1 MPPKVDGT
9 PPEEK
14 LRNIYF
20 AVGFAMTQWQHV
32 EQALT
37 QLFLILL
44 KAQNA
49 GAASAAFASVL
60 GFRSKLSMVD
70 SAAFVVL
77 GKTPSFAEWISL
89 NKSLGR
95 NASKRNQIAHFM
107 LYQRAVGSSPNEP
120 VPDVERLNREID
132 WYLSPT
138 TFDGAVE
145 YRYDGDR
152 PRLTTTDVMN
162 RANAFIK
169 ASNRLWSFSEKVR
182 GLTGGS

>member
-1 MPPKVDGT
+1 MPPKGT

-60 GFRSKLSMVD
+60 GFRSKLNMVE

-77 GKTPSFAEWISL
+77 GKTPLFAEWTSL
-89 NKSLGR
+89 SKSLGR
-95 NASKRNQIAHFM
+95 KASKRNQIAHFM
-107 LYQRAVGSSPNEP
+107 LYQKAVASSP
-120 VPDVERLNREID
+120 
-132 WYLSPT
+132 
-138 TFDGAVE
+138 
-145 YRYDGDR
+145 
-152 PRLTTTDVMN
+152 
-162 RANAFIK
+162 K
-169 ASNRLWSFSEKVR
+169 
-182 GLTGGS
+182 

>member
-1 MPPKVDGT
+1 MPPKGT

-60 GFRSKLSMVD
+60 GFRSKLNMV
-70 SAAFVVL
+70 
-77 GKTPSFAEWISL
+77 G
-89 NKSLGR
+89 
-95 NASKRNQIAHFM
+95 AHRCPNVF
-107 LYQRAVGSSPNEP
+107 QRL
-120 VPDVERLNREID
+120 RRI
-132 WYLSPT
+132 YL
-138 TFDGAVE
+138 F
-145 YRYDGDR
+145 
-152 PRLTTTDVMN
+152 
-162 RANAFIK
+162 
-169 ASNRLWSFSEKVR
+169 
-182 GLTGGS
+182 

>member
-1 MPPKVDGT
+1 MPPKGT

-60 GFRSKLSMVD
+60 GFRSKLNMVE

-77 GKTPSFAEWISL
+77 GKTPLFAEWTSL
-89 NKSLGR
+89 SKSLGR
-95 NASKRNQIAHFM
+95 KASKRNQIAHFM
-107 LYQRAVGSSPNEP
+107 LYQKAVASSPND
-120 VPDVERLNREID
+120 VPWEFVHREQ
-132 WYLSPT
+132 T
-138 TFDGAVE
+138 
-145 YRYDGDR
+145 
-152 PRLTTTDVMN
+152 RLTFLCV
-162 RANAFIK
+162 AAF
-169 ASNRLWSFSEKVR
+169 AFWHGSRERGAHAWSR
-182 GLTGGS
+182 GTQ